1 MNDPWDW
8 SKGQQQVMTPAP
20 VSNVI
25 APLGAG
31 SQEPT
36 PATPA
41 PAKEDP
47 ISGALGKM
55 ATDKIAGEGGN
66 ILKNTFAK
74 GAEAFT
80 AANAPLA
87 ATGEA
92 VAGGL
97 MGSVLPAGAGAGGAA
112 ATAAGSTAAGTAAGL
127 GTSLGAG
134 ASAAGSALAGGLAA
148 AAPVALPVLAL
159 YGVSKMLKGK

>member
-8 SKGQQQVMTPAP
+8 SKNQQQQVMMPAP
-20 VSNVI
+20 ASNVI

-36 PATPA
+36 PATPP
-41 PAKEDP
+41 PAQQDP
-47 ISGALGKM
+47 VSGALGKM

-97 MGSVLPAGAGAGGAA
+97 LGSTLPAGAGAGGAA
-112 ATAAGSTAAGTAAGL
+112 ATAAGSTAAGL